1 MRGAF
6 SEIKTQRQDNQMRRI
21 TRISDNLPEAST
33 HRYQFFA
40 VPPWGSAR
48 LRFDSFLFCLT
59 RGVIFDNRHG
69 LLKKFD
75 SARTAKP
82 LSQPVSHKSKC

>member
-6 SEIKTQRQDNQMRRI
+6 SEIKTQRQDNQMRPL
-21 TRISDNLPEAST
+21 TRISDNLPEGST
-33 HRYQFFA
+33 RRDQLFA

-75 SARTAKP
+75 SARAATTLSAAKP
-82 LSQPVSHKSKC
+82 